1 MNYYC
6 SYALKK
12 RSEWIRILRYI
23 TLGILFFFDAGFSE
37 NQQIDKA
44 SEYNLK
50 AAFIYNFTKYIEWNA
65 TTGDNDFIIGII
77 GASPINAPLVEIVKT
92 ETVNGKKITI
102 KHFSTP
108 SDISFCNI
116 LFISRNSNTSLSDIL
131 AKTVDKGTLVVSEQE
146 NYAKEGSAINFVIVN
161 RKLKFQA
168 NVNAINEA
176 GLTASSQLL
185 KLAIIV
191 K

>member
-1 MNYYC
+1 MV
-6 SYALKK
+6 
-12 RSEWIRILRYI
+12 
-23 TLGILFFFDAGFSE
+23 FFLCTAFSA
-37 NQQIDKA
+37 NRQNDKA

-65 TTGDNDFIIGII
+65 AADEGNFTIGII
-77 GASPINAPLVEIVKT
+77 GTSPINAPLVEIVKT

-102 KHFSTP
+102 KQFSNP
-108 SDISFCNI
+108 SEISFCNI
-116 LFISRNSNTSLSDIL
+116 LFISRNTNASLPDIL
-131 AKTVDKGTLVVSEQE
+131 AKTDNKGTLVVSEQE
-146 NYAKEGSAINFVIVN
+146 NYAREGSAINFVIVN

>member
-1 MNYYC
+1 MNYYR

-12 RSEWIRILRYI
+12 RREWIRTVRYI
-23 TLGILFFFDAGFSE
+23 TTGLVFFIFTAFTA
-37 NQQIDKA
+37 NRQADKA

-50 AAFIYNFTKYIEWNA
+50 AAFIYNFTKYIEWKA
-65 TTGDNDFIIGII
+65 GAVDNDFIIGVI
-77 GASPINAPLVEIVKT
+77 GASPISAPLDEIVKT
-92 ETVNGKKITI
+92 EMVNGKKITVR
-102 KHFSTP
+102 HFTSP
-108 SDISFCNI
+108 SDISFCHI
-116 LFISRNSNTSLSDIL
+116 LFISRNTNAALDDIL
-131 AKTVDKGTLVVSEQE
+131 AKTTGKGMLIVSEQDG
-146 NYAKEGSAINFVIVN
+146 YAKEGAAINFVVID

-168 NVNAINEA
+168 NVNAINKA

>member
-6 SYALKK
+6 SYAFKK

-23 TLGILFFFDAGFSE
+23 TLGLLFFFDVGFSE
-37 NQQIDKA
+37 NRQIDKA

-50 AAFIYNFTKYIEWNA
+50 AAFIYNFTKYIEWNG

-77 GASPINAPLVEIVKT
+77 GTSPINAPLVEIVKT

-102 KHFSTP
+102 KQFSNL

-116 LFISRNSNTSLSDIL
+116 LFISRNSSTSLSDIL

>member
-1 MNYYC
+1 MNHASLLTYKN
-6 SYALKK
+6 SPERTMTLK
-12 RSEWIRILRYI
+12 YI
-23 TLGILFFFDAGFSE
+23 TLGLLFFIGTAFTG
-37 NQQIDKA
+37 NRQIDKA

-50 AAFIYNFTKYIEWNA
+50 AAFIFNFTKYIEWKA
-65 TTGDNDFIIGII
+65 TAGEGEFIIGIM
-77 GASPINAPLVEIVKT
+77 GASPITTPLGEIVKT
-92 ETVNGKKITI
+92 EMVDGKKISLKQFT
-102 KHFSTP
+102 SS

-116 LFISRNSNTSLSDIL
+116 LFISRNTSASLADIL
-131 AKTVDKGTLVVSEQE
+131 AKTTDKGTLIVSEQDG
-146 NYAKEGSAINFVIVN
+146 YAKEGTAINFVIIN

-168 NVNAINEA
+168 NVNAISAA